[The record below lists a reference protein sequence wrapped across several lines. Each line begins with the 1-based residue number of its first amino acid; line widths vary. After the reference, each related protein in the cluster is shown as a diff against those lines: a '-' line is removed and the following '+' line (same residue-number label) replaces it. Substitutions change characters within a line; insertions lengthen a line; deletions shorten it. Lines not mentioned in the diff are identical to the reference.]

1 MGGYNDWLRQRT
13 QQLNQSS
20 KPKKT
25 DTRAKKKTT
34 KLSYKD
40 QRELDALPDQIE
52 KLEIEIADI
61 SQQMSDPDFFKGAR
75 DQVQKTENRLSE
87 QQKQLS
93 HCYERWEILENQ

>member
-1 MGGYNDWLRQRT
+1 MTVTHG
-13 QQLNQSS
+13 
-20 KPKKT
+20 
-25 DTRAKKKTT
+25 
-34 KLSYKD
+34 
-40 QRELDALPDQIE
+40 EHVFLDLLHE
-52 KLEIEIADI
+52 KLEIEIAEI